1 MFWMGLGAFVLGG
14 SFVCRRRSV
23 GFLVNGVLGL
33 LREGKEGDEKKEGER
48 EGIRQ
53 ERKFE

>member
-14 SFVCRRRSV
+14 SFVCRWRSV
-23 GFLVNGVLGL
+23 GFLISSVLGL
-33 LREGKEGDEKKEGER
+33 IREGRGGGGKKEGER

-53 ERKFE
+53 QRK

>member
-14 SFVCRRRSV
+14 SFVCRRKSV
-23 GFLVNGVLGL
+23 SYLISSVLGL
-33 LREGKEGDEKKEGER
+33 IREGKEGDEKKEGER

>member
-14 SFVCRRRSV
+14 SFVCRWRNV
-23 GFLVNGVLGL
+23 GFLVNDALGL
-33 LREGKEGDEKKEGER
+33 IREGKEGDEKKEGER

-53 ERKFE
+53 ERRFE